1 MPGPKPRLNRI
12 RYRLGPVC
20 GEGAFGTVF
29 LAQERTT
36 GLALAVKELKTEAA
50 GAEQIAGAERE
61 VAFMTNLRHPNV
73 VRIVDFRKDE
83 PKGRCTIVMEALEG
97 GSLQKLAQ

>member
-1 MPGPKPRLNRI
+1 M
-12 RYRLGPVC
+12 
-20 GEGAFGTVF
+20 F